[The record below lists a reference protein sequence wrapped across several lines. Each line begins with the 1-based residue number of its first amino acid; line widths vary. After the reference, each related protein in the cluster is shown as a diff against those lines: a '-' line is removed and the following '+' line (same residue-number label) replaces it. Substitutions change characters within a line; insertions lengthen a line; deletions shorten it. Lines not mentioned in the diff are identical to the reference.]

1 MDFTPSARSVEVTA
15 RMREMLDREVIPLE
29 PDFLTRGFAA
39 VAKPLDAVRRKIRDA
54 GLFAP
59 NHPVEYGGMG
69 LGLVD
74 HGLVSEVL
82 GRSPLGHYAFGCN
95 APDPGNIETL
105 HLFGNAQQKSEGLS
119 PANAVVS

>member
-1 MDFTPSARSVEVTA
+1 
-15 RMREMLDREVIPLE
+15 
-29 PDFLTRGFAA
+29 
-39 VAKPLDAVRRKIRDA
+39 
-54 GLFAP
+54 
-59 NHPVEYGGMG
+59 
-69 LGLVD
+69 
-74 HGLVSEVL
+74 VSEVL